1 MPGEVPPIPPPEGAV
16 LRFFRFSLGRLT
28 EEVFGQKAGVS
39 AQAVGRWESGREHLS
54 RDRLEELL
62 APWQVPPEAID
73 AALFAHRLAHPPPEP
88 VSPVEPPEEDRRLI
102 DQAAAAG
109 GWSGAQTARA
119 ELTLDGRRRQAHAH
133 RLWAAE
139 RWSRMARL
147 PPQLQEDAVEML
159 LGDDRSWALAEKLCL
174 ASEKAAADR
183 AAEALRLARLA
194 VRLAEHCPG
203 SEGWRLRLRGWCEPF
218 LANSLRVG
226 GDFTAAGGTFASAD
240 ELWERGAAGD
250 PAGLLDGTRRL
261 DLKASL
267 FMYQEEL
274 FEEARSLL
282 DQALS
287 SASSDQ
293 ARGRLLLKKATALEI
308 AGEYEAALEV
318 LDQAEPRIDGE
329 RDSRLF
335 LVHRF
340 NRMVNFLH
348 LDRYEAAEPL
358 LPLVETLTAELGNEL
373 DRVRARWLRGR
384 CWAGLGRWE
393 EALAALSEVRRYFRA
408 EEIAYDFAVVSLEVA
423 ELHLKQG
430 RTGLAQELA
439 EEMLWIFKDQ
449 KIHKEALAALALFCR
464 AARKEE
470 AEAEWTRRL
479 IKYLYRAQY
488 NPCLRFEP

>member
-1 MPGEVPPIPPPEGAV
+1 MRGEIPPIPPPEGAV

-28 EEVFGQKAGVS
+28 EEVFGQKADVS
-39 AQAVGRWESGREHLS
+39 AQAVGRWESGSEHLS
-54 RDRLEELL
+54 RNRLGELL

-73 AALFAHRLAHPPPEP
+73 AALFAHRLAYPPPEP

-119 ELTLDGRRRQAHAH
+119 ELTLDGRRRQARGH

-147 PPQLQEDAVEML
+147 PPQLQEDTVEML

-183 AAEALRLARLA
+183 ASEALRLARLA
-194 VRLAEHCPG
+194 VRLAEQCPG
-203 SEGWRLRLRGWCEPF
+203 PESWRLRLCGWCEPF
-218 LANSLRVG
+218 LANALRVG

-240 ELWERGAAGD
+240 ELWERGATGD

-267 FMYQEEL
+267 FMYQEEHR
-274 FEEARSLL
+274 EEARSLL
-282 DQALS
+282 DEALRG
-287 SASSDQ
+287 ASTDQ
-293 ARGRLLLKKATALEI
+293 ARGRLLIKKANALVL
-308 AGEYEAALEV
+308 AGEYEASLEV
-318 LDQAEPRIDGE
+318 LEQGEPRIDE
-329 RDSRLF
+329 QSEPRLLF
-335 LVHRF
+335 LHRF
-340 NRMVNFLH
+340 TRATNLIH

-358 LPLVETLTAELGNEL
+358 IPLVEALAADLGNEL
-373 DRVRARWLRGR
+373 DRVRTCWLRGR

-393 EALAALSEVRRYFRA
+393 EALAALSEVRRYFQA
-408 EEIAYDFAVVSLEVA
+408 EEIAYDFALVSLEVA

-430 RTGLAQELA
+430 KTSLVQVIA
-439 EEMLWIFKDQ
+439 EEMLWIFKTQ
-449 KIHKEALAALALFCR
+449 KVHKEALAALALFCR
-464 AARKEE
+464 AAREEE
-470 AEAEWTRRL
+470 AEAEWIRGL
-479 IKYLYRAQY
+479 IKYLYRAQH
-488 NPCLRFEP
+488 NPSLRFEP